1 MTFLPI
7 VERELRVAARQPST
21 SLLRFLVALVGVILW
36 LGQFA
41 QVELRRHFRAI
52 ARSDYTPRF
61 RGPSEERSRI
71 TLPAISD
78 ATLRRDTA

>member
-21 SLLRFLVALVGVILW
+21 SLLRFLVALVGVVLW
-36 LGQFA
+36 LG
-41 QVELRRHFRAI
+41 LI
-52 ARSDYTPRF
+52 GARSGRTSPAHIGETLF
-61 RGPSEERSRI
+61 FAL

-78 ATLRRDTA
+78 ATLRRDTV